1 MQNAKLKNF
10 KIFNFQFSIFN
21 SPSPNPLPDTSGE
34 DGRAGFTLIELI
46 IVLLIIGIAFG
57 VVGIAVYSGG
67 SFFELNTFVK
77 NVSATLGYAR
87 SHAVAEKKTYSF
99 VLWKDNRA
107 FGLYIDFSDGNRDK
121 DEEQPAVIYKDIPPA
136 LEAVLKNKTDD
147 FKIDFFPQGNSS
159 GGTVEIR
166 DQKGKT
172 FFIIVNKVTGRVEV
186 KRSQNEK

>member
-1 MQNAKLKNF
+1 MQNAKLK
-10 KIFNFQFSIFN
+10 NFQFSIFN

-34 DGRAGFTLIELI
+34 GGRAGFTLIELI

-57 VVGIAVYSGG
+57 VVGIAVHSGG

-87 SHAVAEKKTYSF
+87 SHAVAEKKIYSF

-147 FKIDFFPQGNSS
+147 VKIDFFPQGNSS
-159 GGTVEIR
+159 GGTIEIR